1 MAPDRSTGIVF
12 SDRYLQHNTNPY
24 RLPSGNTLPFV
35 EPVDHPSNPRL
46 VERTKKLL
54 DYTGLSKELKPFA
67 PYPATPTEL
76 SVFHPM
82 DYVDRIRKVSEAGGG
97 DAGQGAPVGADSYD
111 IALLA
116 AGGVMA
122 AVDAVMNGDVR
133 QCYAL
138 VRPPGHHAEPSKG
151 RGFCIFGNVAV
162 AARHAQRRYGIDKVM
177 IVDWDVHHGNGTQAA
192 FYDDSSVLF
201 VSLQQDRLF
210 PVDSGLPHEVG
221 GGEGAGYTVNI
232 ALPAGSGGAAYR
244 SAFERIVEPLASQFK
259 PQLVFV
265 SAGQDASASDPLG
278 RMLLATD
285 HYRQLT
291 SIMQHI
297 AASTADGRLVLAQ
310 EGGYSE
316 TYAPYCT
323 LAIFEEL
330 TGQRTG
336 IEEPTDPN
344 RVAAWPASSTV
355 SSDQQQ
361 AIEQTIRALQP
372 YWKL

>member
-1 MAPDRSTGIVF
+1 MATGLVY
-12 SDRYLQHNTNPY
+12 SDRYLQHNSNPF
-24 RLPSGNTLPFV
+24 RLPSGKILPFV
-35 EPVDHPSNPRL
+35 EQVDHPSNQRL

-54 DYTGLSKELKPFA
+54 DYTGLSQQLVRVE
-67 PYPATPTEL
+67 PYAATAEDL
-76 SVFHPM
+76 AAFHPV
-82 DYVDRIRKVSEAGGG
+82 DYVDLIRGISEAGGG
-97 DAGQGAPVGADSYD
+97 DAGQGAPVGADSYE

-122 AVDAVMNGDVR
+122 AVDAVMAGQVR
-133 QCYAL
+133 QCFAL

-162 AARHAQRRYGIDKVM
+162 AAHYARRRYGIERVM

-192 FYDDSSVLF
+192 FYDDPNVLF

-210 PVDSGLPHEVG
+210 PVESGSATEIG
-221 GGEGAGYTVNI
+221 SGAGAGFTANI
-232 ALPAGSGGAAYR
+232 PLPAGSGGAAYR
-244 SAFERIVEPLASQFK
+244 SAFERVIEPLAAQFK
-259 PQLVFV
+259 PELVFI

-278 RMLLATD
+278 RMVLATE

-291 SIMQHI
+291 AIMQGI
-297 AASTADGRLVLAQ
+297 AERTAGGRLVLAQ

-330 TGQRTG
+330 TGVRTG
-336 IEEPTDPN
+336 IEEPVDPA
-344 RVAAWPASSTV
+344 RVARWPASLAV
-355 SSDQQQ
+355 SGDQEQ
-361 AIEQTIRALQP
+361 AINRTIDALCP
-372 YWKL
+372 YWTF

>member
-1 MAPDRSTGIVF
+1 MASERSTGLVF
-12 SDRYLQHNTNPY
+12 SDRYLQHNTNPF
-24 RLPSGNTLPFV
+24 RLPSGATLPFV

-46 VERTKKLL
+46 IERSKKLL
-54 DYTGLSKELKPFA
+54 DYTGLTRELA
-67 PYPATPTEL
+67 RVDPYPATPEDL
-76 SVFHPM
+76 AVFHPLS
-82 DYVDRIRKVSEAGGG
+82 YVDKIRHISEAGGG
-97 DAGQGAPVGADSYD
+97 DAGQGAPVGADSYE

-122 AVDAVMNGDVR
+122 AVDAVLQDTVK

-162 AARHAQRRYGIDKVM
+162 AARYAQRRYGIQKIM

-192 FYDDSSVLF
+192 FYDDPSVLF

-210 PVDSGLPHEVG
+210 PIDSGMP
-221 GGEGAGYTVNI
+221 GEIGSGAGVGYTANI

-244 SAFERIVEPLASQFK
+244 SAFQRIVAPLAAQFK
-259 PQLVFV
+259 PELVFI

-285 HYRQLT
+285 HYRELT
-291 SIMQHI
+291 SIMREI
-297 AASTADGRLVLAQ
+297 AGGTARGRLVLAQ

-323 LAIFEEL
+323 LAIVEAL
-330 TGQRTG
+330 TGHRTG
-336 IEEPTDPN
+336 IEEPTDPQ
-344 RVAAWPASSTV
+344 RVAAWPASTTV
-355 SSDQQQ
+355 SGDQTQ
-361 AIEQTIRALQP
+361 AIERTIRALQP
-372 YWKL
+372 YWTL